1 MAQANIEEQS
11 SQLFIE
17 RKGNN
22 KIKIRK
28 WTKPRIWLYATFSV
42 LIAITLYQLIF
53 MEYSTN
59 FEFVDAF
66 SHFLRDLRRMFL
78 DPTFSGRFSMEDL
91 LSSLWITIGL
101 GVLTTL
107 IGAVIA
113 FFFALGAAR
122 NLSTPWLS
130 DTIRVIMSIFR
141 AIPTIL
147 WVMVFGVVASL
158 GSEAAIVGMA
168 FHSVAYLVKAY
179 SESFEELDEGIIEAL
194 RASGASWWQIVFQAV
209 LPSSI
214 SSLLSWTFIRF
225 EINFMNAIAVGAAA
239 GAGGIGYELFM
250 AGNFYFDINE
260 IGVIVY
266 ASLITAAV
274 LEFISF
280 KLRERYIVND

>member
-1 MAQANIEEQS
+1 M
-11 SQLFIE
+11 SQVSTSE
-17 RKGNN
+17 RMIQRTARN

-28 WTKPRIWLYATFSV
+28 WTKARIWIYSTFSL
-42 LIAITLYQLIF
+42 LIAITLYQLLF
-53 MEYSTN
+53 MEYSRN
-59 FEFVDAF
+59 FVFMDAVALF
-66 SHFLRDLRRMFL
+66 FRDLYRMFL
-78 DPTFSGRFSMEDL
+78 NPELSGRFSFADL
-91 LSSLWITIGL
+91 LESLWITIGL
-101 GVLTTL
+101 GILTTL
-107 IGAVIA
+107 IGSLLA

-130 DTIRVIMSIFR
+130 DSIRVMMSIFR

-147 WVMVFGVVASL
+147 WVMVFGVIASL
-158 GSEAAIVGMA
+158 GSEAAIVGMS

-209 LPSSI
+209 VPSSI

-239 GAGGIGYELFM
+239 GAGGIGYELFI

-260 IGVIVY
+260 IGIIVY
-266 ASLITAAV
+266 VALITAAL

-280 KLRERYIVND
+280 KLRSRYIVNE